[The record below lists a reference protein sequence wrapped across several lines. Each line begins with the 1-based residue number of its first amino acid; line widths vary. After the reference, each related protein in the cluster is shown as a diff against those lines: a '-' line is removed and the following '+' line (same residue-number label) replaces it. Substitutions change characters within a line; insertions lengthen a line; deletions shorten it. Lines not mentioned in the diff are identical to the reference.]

1 MFEINIAEKEKM
13 GIENFSLEGK
23 HIVIVGASSGLG
35 RATAVACAECG
46 ANVSICA
53 RREENLKEVIKT
65 LPSGEHGYSIVDVK
79 SVSSINDGF
88 DCFVD
93 ERGPISG
100 MVYAAGISTVRPL
113 SVIDEKSYD
122 ETMNINLKG
131 AFFCSKAALK
141 NTRSIRKGSSIVFLS
156 SISSYNTVGKGR
168 ILYTASKAGIN
179 GLMRSLAIDVSSM
192 KHRSNALIIG
202 SIKTDI
208 WDVDMV
214 TEEQSSK
221 YLSGSLI
228 GDGEPGDVAN
238 ACIYL
243 LSDASKWVT
252 GAALLVDGG
261 YTLIE

>member
-1 MFEINIAEKEKM
+1 M
-13 GIENFSLEGK
+13 GLDAFSLKGK

-53 RREENLKEVIKT
+53 RREEKLKEVIKSM
-65 LPSGEHGYSIVDVK
+65 PDGSHGYSVVDVTN
-79 SVSSINDGF
+79 VSSINEGF
-88 DCFVD
+88 DSFVN
-93 ERGPISG
+93 ERGPIHG
-100 MVYAAGISTVRPL
+100 MVYASGVSVVRPL
-113 SVIDEKSYD
+113 NVTDEKHYD
-122 ETMNINLKG
+122 ETMDINLKG

-141 NTRSIRKGSSIVFLS
+141 NTRSIRKGASIVFLS
-156 SISSYNTVGKGR
+156 SVSSYNTFGKGR
-168 ILYTASKAGIN
+168 VLYTMSKAGIN
-179 GLMRSLAIDVSSM
+179 GLMRALAIDISSM

-228 GDGEPGDVAN
+228 GEGETSDVAN

-243 LSDASKWVT
+243 LSDAAKWVT